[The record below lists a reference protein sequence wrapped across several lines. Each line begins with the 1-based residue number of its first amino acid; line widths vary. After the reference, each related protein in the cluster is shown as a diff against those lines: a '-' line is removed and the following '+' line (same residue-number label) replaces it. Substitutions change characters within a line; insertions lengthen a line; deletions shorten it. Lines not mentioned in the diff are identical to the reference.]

1 MARSARNPSTSGSS
15 PLARGLHGQPASA
28 RPARRII
35 PARAGFTLCQDICC
49 TAQRDHPRSRG
60 VYRRRGVAVVLMT
73 GSSPLA
79 RGLPYHL
86 SATRNFRRIIPARAG
101 FTELVA
107 ERPRRVRDHPRSRG
121 VYTGPGTDPHRRPG
135 SSPLARG
142 LRRRRRAAP
151 GGGGDHPRSRG
162 VYNLAVSW
170 AETGRGSSPLARGL
184 PGDVVGTVLDMG
196 IIPARAGFTE
206 EYSGTVPWGWDHP
219 RSRGVYCDW
228 DDRSVLGHGSSP
240 LARGLP
246 PRRSGAERNV
256 GIIPARAGFT
266 SRFVSSRRA
275 LRDHPRSRGVYRRPA
290 ALRMP
295 TAGSSPLARGLR
307 QRGLHAAVGRGIIP
321 ARAGFTGDITA
332 VGARMRDH
340 PRSRGVYAAD
350 AEHRLCEH
358 GSSPLA
364 RGLPTEFCPT
374 DDGGRII
381 PARAGFTGRQMTASR
396 PRMDHPR
403 SRGVYAPTG
412 MTAPR

>member
-1 MARSARNPSTSGSS
+1 MCG
-15 PLARGLHGQPASA
+15 
-28 RPARRII
+28 II
-35 PARAGFTLCQDICC
+35 PARAGFTQDRGRIRIDD
-49 TAQRDHPRSRG
+49 RDHPRSRG
-60 VYRRRGVAVVLMT
+60 VYDGGV
-73 GSSPLA
+73 
-79 RGLPYHL
+79 
-86 SATRNFRRIIPARAG
+86 
-101 FTELVA
+101 EL
-107 ERPRRVRDHPRSRG
+107 R
-121 VYTGPGTDPHRRPG
+121 
-135 SSPLARG
+135 L
-142 LRRRRRAAP
+142 
-151 GGGGDHPRSRG
+151 
-162 VYNLAVSW
+162 
-170 AETGRGSSPLARGL
+170 
-184 PGDVVGTVLDMG
+184 VVGG
-196 IIPARAGFTE
+196 IIPARAGFTISPFPGRRRGE
-206 EYSGTVPWGWDHP
+206 DHP
-219 RSRGVYCDW
+219 RSRGVYPVTWWGPCSTW
-228 DDRSVLGHGSSP
+228 GSSP
-240 LARGLP
+240 LARGLL
-246 PRRSGAERNV
+246 RSIRGQYRGA

-266 SRFVSSRRA
+266 ATGTTAPYSDT
-275 LRDHPRSRGVYRRPA
+275 DHPRSRGVYRRPA